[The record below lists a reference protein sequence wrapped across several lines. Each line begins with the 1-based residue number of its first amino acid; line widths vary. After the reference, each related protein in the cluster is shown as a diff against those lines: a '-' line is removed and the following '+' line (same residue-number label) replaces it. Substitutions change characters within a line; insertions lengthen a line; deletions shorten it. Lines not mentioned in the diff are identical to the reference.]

1 MAEYLI
7 VLTDVERS
15 TVLSALEKSTIYGAY
30 AKDFTAL
37 LDKLSDAATLRSR
50 MEDAEEKDDYREG
63 RG

>member
-7 VLTDVERS
+7 VLNDVERS

-37 LDKLSDAATLRSR
+37 LDKVSGAAGLGSG
-50 MEDAEEKDDYREG
+50 MEDTEGKDDYRED